1 MTAIQQLQRST
12 HKKGYPMVTLKDV
25 ARKAGVSMS
34 TASAAI
40 RGKDIVKPDTTQRVL
55 EAASTLNYRI
65 NLSARALRSGKSDI
79 FTMIV
84 PDLENQYY
92 AKMANAM
99 SNVLTADKKRLVVQV
114 SMYDSQ
120 RELD

>member
-1 MTAIQQLQRST
+1 
-12 HKKGYPMVTLKDV
+12 MVTLKDV

-34 TASAAI
+34 TASAAL

-55 EAASTLNYRI
+55 EAANTLNYRI

-84 PDLENQYY
+84 PDLG
-92 AKMANAM
+92 K
-99 SNVLTADKKRLVVQV
+99 SVLREDGERHVQ
-114 SMYDSQ
+114 
-120 RELD
+120 RAHGG

>member
-34 TASAAI
+34 TASAAL

-55 EAASTLNYRI
+55 EAANTLNYRI
-65 NLSARALRSGKSDI
+65 NLSARALRSGK
-79 FTMIV
+79 
-84 PDLENQYY
+84 
-92 AKMANAM
+92 
-99 SNVLTADKKRLVVQV
+99 
-114 SMYDSQ
+114 
-120 RELD
+120 